1 MKQKKK
7 VCKTAKKRLKKNTR
21 NITDEA
27 KEKLHSSYQKKESR
41 PFMKILMMKQKRNCV
56 KVIKKESKQFVKTL
70 MMKPKRYCMKVID
83 RESKQFLNILLMNPK
98 RNYVKMQTKE
108 GKQFVKTSR
117 KVEIKLLIRL
127 KIAV

>member
-1 MKQKKK
+1 
-7 VCKTAKKRLKKNTR
+7 
-21 NITDEA
+21 
-27 KEKLHSSYQKKESR
+27 
-41 PFMKILMMKQKRNCV
+41 
-56 KVIKKESKQFVKTL
+56 
-70 MMKPKRYCMKVID
+70 MMKPKRYCVKVTD